1 MFKKSLAAVAVL
13 GAFAASSFAAD
24 VTFYGKVDMGLSYQ
38 NAEVTDAQGK
48 KDTTEAL
55 TLDSGVG
62 LASRIGLKAT
72 EQLGNGDK
80 VAFKLEGDF
89 STDDGEL
96 AKGKLWQREASLSYT
111 SDWGKLYAGRYGSF
125 SAAAGDTDIVMDRV
139 ESFDGGHKGVSMM
152 GFSRMDNALTYFTP
166 KFAGFQAAA
175 MYSFKNDNQSV
186 TGGDED
192 KGIVGNHEGHSDA
205 DHYAGIALSYD
216 LGALKTAISYEQLI
230 RHTHDYVDEQGTI
243 KNQPLNDAKI
253 VTFGGNYDFDMFKL
267 YAGAQYFEGMDKVKD
282 MKFEGLGADGVEGYA
297 LHVGSKFEALAGHFD
312 TGIYYIDATGNAQA
326 GLQDRDGEYF
336 GINARYIYKLSNR
349 TEIRSSV
356 AYDHQEVETNAKD
369 WEKDRYLACV
379 SLTHNF

>member
-38 NAEVTDAQGK
+38 NAEVTDSQGK

-96 AKGKLWQREASLSYT
+96 AKGKLWQREASLSYV

-125 SAAAGDTDIVMDRV
+125 SGAAGDTDIVMARV
-139 ESFDGGHKGVSMM
+139 ESFDGGHKGV
-152 GFSRMDNALTYFTP
+152 GLVGLGRMDNALTYFTP

-175 MYSFKNDNQSV
+175 MYSFKNDAKAA
-186 TGGDED
+186 GDE
-192 KGIVGNHEGHSDA
+192 GHHNA
-205 DHYAGIALSYD
+205 DHYAGLAMTYD
-216 LGALKTAISYEQLI
+216 LGALQTAVSYEQVM
-230 RHTHDYVDEQGTI
+230 R
-243 KNQPLNDAKI
+243 KNTVKAGEAGLNDAKV
-253 VTFGGNYDFDMFKL
+253 VTFGGSYDFDMFKL
-267 YAGAQYFEGMDKVKD
+267 FAGAQYFEGMDNLIGAKD
-282 MKFEGLGADGVEGYA
+282 AGLHDFYKDAKDVEHAATLNKDGIEGYG
-297 LHVGSKFEALAGHFD
+297 LHFGTKFDALAGHFD
-312 TGIYYIDATGNAQA
+312 AGLYYIDATANRDA
-326 GLQDRDGEYF
+326 GDVDGEYF
-336 GINARYIYKLSNR
+336 GVNARYIYKLSNR

-356 AYDHQEVETNAKD
+356 AYDHTEWDKFQNTQN